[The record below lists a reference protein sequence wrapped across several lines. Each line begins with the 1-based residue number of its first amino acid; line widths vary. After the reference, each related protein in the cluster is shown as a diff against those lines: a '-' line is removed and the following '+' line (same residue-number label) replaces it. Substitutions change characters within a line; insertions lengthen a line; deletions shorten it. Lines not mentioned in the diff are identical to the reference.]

1 MISSTT
7 TKKSMRDCTWSV
19 LLAKEAGID
28 QLQTQHRRAKG
39 NDEKVQGKNELTV
52 AEQPDKRPAHD
63 QPRSMRSQESS
74 RSTARVKDGLLVW
87 L

>member
-1 MISSTT
+1 MGADSPLRRTSGDPKARKTVAGESLYGFKYYH
-7 TKKSMRDCTWSV
+7 KKKAMRDYTWSV

-52 AEQPDKRPAHD
+52 AE
-63 QPRSMRSQESS
+63 
-74 RSTARVKDGLLVW
+74 
-87 L
+87 